1 MGRKPNFRNV
11 ACRPG
16 ASLFKP
22 AGVPASGLLRVVLP
36 LDCFEAIRLADLEGL
51 SQDEVAQQL
60 GVSRPTISRILEK
73 GRRILAE
80 ALVEGKAIVIEGGPV
95 QPVMPKNWPWRFGQC
110 WPAGSG
116 GVPPF
121 APGRPPRRGPGR
133 HGRGGRRGGWRR

>member
-11 ACRPG
+11 ACRPV

-22 AGVPASGLLRVVLP
+22 AGVPASGLQRVVLP
-36 LDCFEAIRLADLEGL
+36 LDCFEAIRLSDLEGL
-51 SQDEVAQQL
+51 NQDEVAGQL

-95 QPVMPKNWPWRFGQC
+95 QPVMPKNWPWRFGRC
-110 WPAGSG
+110 WPPGAAGG
-116 GVPPF
+116 PPF
-121 APGRPPRRGPGR
+121 GPAPRGPRGR
-133 HGRGGRRGGWRR
+133 HGRRGGWRR